1 MKVKWMVEFYDPVSQ
16 NYHVNYFI
24 ADDENLYVYYN
35 DEDKIIINRMRES
48 SCIRCW
54 HTDLYRVFN
63 HYHPNCDI
71 VSYKKW

>member
-48 SCIRCW
+48 S
-54 HTDLYRVFN
+54 RVRR
-63 HYHPNCDI
+63 
-71 VSYKKW
+71 